1 MPMPQLGTMMP
12 TKEREESIPSFESG
26 RAEERRVS
34 DSSCLWF
41 RRRHPMTQLGTMM
54 PQKEREESIPSFES
68 GRKLGRSFVVLGLLC
83 AAESAAWAQAWAAKP
98 IRIVVPF
105 TPGSGADIMAR
116 TVTERLSPQ
125 LGQPIVIENRP
136 GAGGTIG
143 AAVVAKSEPDGYT
156 LFVHSSSYTVTPSTY
171 KDLPYDT
178 LRDLTGVIPLALLP
192 NVLVIAPSKG
202 IRSVKELVAAAKAKP
217 GSLNS
222 ASVGIGSATHLNAE
236 RFRLGAGIETVNI
249 PFKGSPEA
257 LTEIVTG
264 RVDFYFCP
272 VNAVLPLLR
281 DGKLVALA
289 VGSTK
294 RSLALPDL
302 PTTVEAGVANSDY
315 NFWVGM
321 FAPAKT
327 PREVVSRLYRE
338 AAKARR
344 AAEVREKMAR
354 LGAEPMDYDPEQFNL
369 YIRDEIAA
377 NAALVKAAGI
387 KLE

>member
-1 MPMPQLGTMMP
+1 M
-12 TKEREESIPSFESG
+12 SG
-26 RAEERRVS
+26 
-34 DSSCLWF
+34 
-41 RRRHPMTQLGTMM
+41 
-54 PQKEREESIPSFES
+54 
-68 GRKLGRSFVVLGLLC
+68 KLGRSIAALALC
-83 AAESAAWAQAWAAKP
+83 ALHVGAQAQAWPAKP
-98 IRIVVPF
+98 IRIIVPF
-105 TPGSGADIMAR
+105 TPGSGTDIIAR

-143 AAVVAKSEPDGYT
+143 AALVAKSEPDGYT
-156 LFVHSSSYTVTPSTY
+156 LR
-171 KDLPYDT
+171 DLPYDT

-192 NVLVIAPSKG
+192 NVLVMAPSKG

-272 VNAVLPLLR
+272 VNAVLPLLK

-294 RSLALPDL
+294 RSLALPEL
-302 PTTVEAGVANSDY
+302 PTTLEAGVPNSDY

-327 PREVVSRLYRE
+327 PREVVSRLYQE
-338 AAKARR
+338 TAKALR
-344 AAEVREKMAR
+344 AADVREKMAR
-354 LGAEPMDYDPEQFNL
+354 LGAEPMDYNPEQFNA
-369 YIRDEIAA
+369 YIRDEIVA

>member
-1 MPMPQLGTMMP
+1 MA
-12 TKEREESIPSFESG
+12 R
-26 RAEERRVS
+26 
-34 DSSCLWF
+34 F
-41 RRRHPMTQLGTMM
+41 R
-54 PQKEREESIPSFES
+54 KF
-68 GRKLGRSFVVLGLLC
+68 FVLLVLC
-83 AAESAAWAQAWAAKP
+83 AAQSAAWAQAWPAKP
-98 IRIVVPF
+98 IKVVVPF
-105 TPGSGADIMAR
+105 TPGSGTDIIAR
-116 TVTERLSPQ
+116 TVTEKLSPQ
-125 LGQPIVIENRP
+125 LGQPIIIENRP

-143 AAVVAKSEPDGYT
+143 AAVVAKSDPDGYT

-192 NVLVIAPSKG
+192 NVLVMAPSKG
-202 IRSVKELVAAAKAKP
+202 IHSVKELVAAAKAKP
-217 GSLNS
+217 GALNS

-257 LTEIVTG
+257 LTEIITG
-264 RVDFYFCP
+264 RVDYYFCP
-272 VNAVLPLLR
+272 VNAILPLLK

-302 PTTVEAGVANSDY
+302 PTTLEAGVPNSDY

-327 PREVVSRLYRE
+327 PREVLDRLYQE
-338 AAKARR
+338 TVKALHSPD
-344 AAEVREKMAR
+344 VRDKLSK
-354 LGAEPMDYDPEQFNL
+354 LGAEPMEYNPEQFNAYL
-369 YIRDEIAA
+369 RDEIAA

-387 KLE
+387 KVE

>member
-1 MPMPQLGTMMP
+1 MHPFP
-12 TKEREESIPSFESG
+12 KWIP
-26 RAEERRVS
+26 A
-34 DSSCLWF
+34 LAL
-41 RRRHPMTQLGTMM
+41 T
-54 PQKEREESIPSFES
+54 
-68 GRKLGRSFVVLGLLC
+68 LC
-83 AAESAAWAQAWAAKP
+83 QAAAQAQAWPAKP
-98 IRIVVPF
+98 IRIIVPF
-105 TPGSGADIMAR
+105 TPGSGTDIIAR

-125 LGQPIVIENRP
+125 IAQPIVVENRP

-143 AAVVAKSEPDGYT
+143 AAVVARSEPDGYT

-192 NVLVIAPSKG
+192 NVLVMAPSKG
-202 IRSVKELVAAAKAKP
+202 IRSVKELVAAAKARP

-222 ASVGIGSATHLNAE
+222 ASVGVGSATHLNAE

-272 VNAVLPLLR
+272 VNAVLALLK

-294 RSLALPDL
+294 RSLALPEL
-302 PTTVEAGVANSDY
+302 PTTLEAGVPNSDY

-327 PREVVSRLYRE
+327 PREVVNRLYQE
-338 AAKARR
+338 TAKALR
-344 AAEVREKMAR
+344 APDVRAKLAG
-354 LGAEPMDYDPEQFNL
+354 LGAEPMEYTLEKFNAYL
-369 YIRDEIAA
+369 REEIAA

-387 KLE
+387 KSE

>member
-1 MPMPQLGTMMP
+1 MSKLALSIAVLALSALCTGVQAQTWP
-12 TKEREESIPSFESG
+12 T
-26 RAEERRVS
+26 
-34 DSSCLWF
+34 
-41 RRRHPMTQLGTMM
+41 
-54 PQKEREESIPSFES
+54 
-68 GRKLGRSFVVLGLLC
+68 
-83 AAESAAWAQAWAAKP
+83 KP
-98 IRIVVPF
+98 IRIIVPF
-105 TPGSGADIMAR
+105 TPGSGTDIIAR
-116 TVTERLSPQ
+116 TVSEKLSPQ

-143 AAVVAKSEPDGYT
+143 GAIVAKSEPDGYT

-178 LRDLTGVIPLALLP
+178 LRDLTGVVPLGLLP
-192 NVLVIAPSKG
+192 NVLVMAPSKG

-217 GSLNS
+217 GVLNS
-222 ASVGIGSATHLNAE
+222 ASVGVGSATHLNAE
-236 RFRLGAGIETVNI
+236 RFRLGAGIDTVNI

-272 VNAVLPLLR
+272 VNAVLPLLK

-289 VGSTK
+289 VGSSK
-294 RSLALPDL
+294 RSLALPQL
-302 PTTVEAGVANSDY
+302 PTTLEAGVPNSDY

-327 PREVVSRLYRE
+327 PKETINRLYQE
-338 AAKARR
+338 TAKALHS
-344 AAEVREKMAR
+344 EQVREKMSR
-354 LGAEPMDYDPEQFNL
+354 LGAEPMDYNPEQFNT
-369 YIRDEIAA
+369 YIRGEIAA

-387 KLE
+387 KIE

>member
-1 MPMPQLGTMMP
+1 M
-12 TKEREESIPSFESG
+12 
-26 RAEERRVS
+26 
-34 DSSCLWF
+34 SS
-41 RRRHPMTQLGTMM
+41 
-54 PQKEREESIPSFES
+54 
-68 GRKLGRSFVVLGLLC
+68 KLVKTIAALALC
-83 AAESAAWAQAWAAKP
+83 AVHAAAHAQAWPTKP
-98 IRIVVPF
+98 IRIIVPF
-105 TPGSGADIMAR
+105 TPGSGTDIIAR
-116 TVTERLSPQ
+116 TVSERLSPQ

-143 AAVVAKSEPDGYT
+143 GAIVAKSDPDGYT

-178 LRDLTGVIPLALLP
+178 LRDLTGVVPLGLLP
-192 NVLVIAPSKG
+192 NVLVMAPSKG
-202 IRSVKELVAAAKAKP
+202 IHSVKELVAAAKARP
-217 GSLNS
+217 GAMNS
-222 ASVGIGSATHLNAE
+222 ASVGVGSATHLNAE
-236 RFRLGAGIETVNI
+236 RFRLGAGIDTVNV

-272 VNAVLPLLR
+272 VNAVLPLLK

-302 PTTVEAGVANSDY
+302 PTTLEAGVPNSDY

-321 FAPAKT
+321 FAPSKT
-327 PREVVSRLYRE
+327 PHQTIDRLYQE
-338 AAKARR
+338 TAKALHS
-344 AAEVREKMAR
+344 AEVRDKLAR
-354 LGAEPMDYDPEQFNL
+354 LGAEPMEYSPEAFNA
-369 YIRDEIAA
+369 YIRREIAA

>member
-1 MPMPQLGTMMP
+1 M
-12 TKEREESIPSFESG
+12 
-26 RAEERRVS
+26 
-34 DSSCLWF
+34 F
-41 RRRHPMTQLGTMM
+41 RFWKG
-54 PQKEREESIPSFES
+54 IAAI
-68 GRKLGRSFVVLGLLC
+68 VLC
-83 AAESAAWAQAWAAKP
+83 AAQTAAWAQGWPTKSV
-98 IRIVVPF
+98 RIVVPF
-105 TPGSGADIMAR
+105 TPGSGTDIMAR
-116 TVTERLSPQ
+116 TVSDKLTAQ
-125 LGQPIVIENRP
+125 LGQPVVVENRP

-143 AAVVAKSEPDGYT
+143 AGLVAKAEPDGYT
-156 LFVHSSSYTVTPSTY
+156 ILVHSSSYTVTPSTY
-171 KDLPYDT
+171 SNLPYDT
-178 LRDLTGVIPLALLP
+178 LRDLTGVVPLGLLP
-192 NVLVIAPSKG
+192 NVLVIAPSKN
-202 IRSVKELVAAAKAKP
+202 IRSVKELVAMAKAKP
-217 GSLNS
+217 GSMNS

-272 VNAVLPLLR
+272 VNAILPLLK

-294 RSLALPDL
+294 RSLALPEL
-302 PTTVEAGVANSDY
+302 PTTLEAGVPNSDY

-327 PREVVSRLYRE
+327 PREVVNRLYLE
-338 AAKARR
+338 TARALR
-344 AAEVREKMAR
+344 TPEVREKMAR
-354 LGAEPMDYDPEQFNL
+354 LGAEPMDYNPEQFNA

-387 KLE
+387 KAE

>member
-1 MPMPQLGTMMP
+1 M
-12 TKEREESIPSFESG
+12 SG
-26 RAEERRVS
+26 
-34 DSSCLWF
+34 
-41 RRRHPMTQLGTMM
+41 
-54 PQKEREESIPSFES
+54 
-68 GRKLGRSFVVLGLLC
+68 KLGRSIAALALC
-83 AAESAAWAQAWAAKP
+83 ALHVGAQAQAWPAKP
-98 IRIVVPF
+98 IRIIVPF
-105 TPGSGADIMAR
+105 TPGSGTDIIAR

-143 AAVVAKSEPDGYT
+143 AAVVAKSESDGYT

-338 AAKARR
+338 TAKALR

-354 LGAEPMDYDPEQFNL
+354 LGAEPMDYDPEQFNV

-387 KLE
+387 QAQ

>member
-1 MPMPQLGTMMP
+1 MA
-12 TKEREESIPSFESG
+12 RSG
-26 RAEERRVS
+26 K
-34 DSSCLWF
+34 F
-41 RRRHPMTQLGTMM
+41 
-54 PQKEREESIPSFES
+54 
-68 GRKLGRSFVVLGLLC
+68 FVLLALC
-83 AAESAAWAQAWAAKP
+83 AAQSAAWAQAWPAKP
-98 IRIVVPF
+98 IKVVVPF
-105 TPGSGADIMAR
+105 TPGSGTDIIAR
-116 TVTERLSPQ
+116 TVTEKLSPQ
-125 LGQPIVIENRP
+125 LGQPIIIENRP

-143 AAVVAKSEPDGYT
+143 AAVVAKSDPDGYT

-178 LRDLTGVIPLALLP
+178 LRDLTGVMPLALLP
-192 NVLVIAPSKG
+192 NVLVMAPSKG
-202 IRSVKELVAAAKAKP
+202 IHSVKELVAAAKAKP

-257 LTEIVTG
+257 LTEIITG
-264 RVDFYFCP
+264 RVDYYFCP
-272 VNAVLPLLR
+272 VNAVLPLLK

-302 PTTVEAGVANSDY
+302 PTTLEAGVPNSDY

-327 PREVVSRLYRE
+327 PREVLDRLYQE
-338 AAKARR
+338 TAKALHSPD
-344 AAEVREKMAR
+344 VRDKLSK
-354 LGAEPMDYDPEQFNL
+354 LGAEPMEYTPDQFNA

-387 KLE
+387 KVE